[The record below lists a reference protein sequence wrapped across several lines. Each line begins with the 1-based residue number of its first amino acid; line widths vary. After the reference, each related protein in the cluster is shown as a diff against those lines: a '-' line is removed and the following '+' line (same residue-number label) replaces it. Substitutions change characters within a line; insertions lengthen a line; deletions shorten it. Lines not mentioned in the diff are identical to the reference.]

1 MAFGDNGSPLEMLTF
16 GNRNPCWILEKNHQV
31 GSLQKLGIG
40 NWNWKEPRFKKED
53 ITDSQ
58 ENKEK

>member
-1 MAFGDNGSPLEMLTF
+1 MLKS
-16 GNRNPCWILEKNHQV
+16 GKKHRV

-40 NWNWKEPRFKKED
+40 NWNWKEPRFKKVE

-58 ENKEK
+58 EKKEK